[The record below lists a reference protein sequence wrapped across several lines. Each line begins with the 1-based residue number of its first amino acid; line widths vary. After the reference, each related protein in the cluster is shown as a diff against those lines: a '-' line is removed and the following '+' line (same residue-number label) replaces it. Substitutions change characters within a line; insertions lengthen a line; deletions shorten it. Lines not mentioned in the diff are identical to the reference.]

1 MSGKFGDR
9 LMYIGGQFVPGHG
22 GQWIESVNPG
32 TEEVHGRVPVGTV
45 EDVHKAVLAAEAA
58 QPEHSVIAGPTRTA
72 TTSNATVR
80 SAAERCIRW

>member
-9 LMYIGGQFVPGHG
+9 LMYIGGLFVPGHS

-58 QPEHSVIAGPTRTA
+58 QPAWAE
-72 TTSNATVR
+72 TTNWQR
-80 SAAERCIRW
+80 RDLLR